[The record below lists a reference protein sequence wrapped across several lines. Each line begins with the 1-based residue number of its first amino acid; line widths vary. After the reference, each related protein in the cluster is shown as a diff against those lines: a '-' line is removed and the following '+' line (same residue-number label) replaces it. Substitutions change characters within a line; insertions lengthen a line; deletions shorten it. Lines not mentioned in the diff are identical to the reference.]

1 MRIDF
6 SDENIKPIAGDV
18 ALLAYAYYIKFG
30 ATEAEEA
37 AVFRL
42 GEFLVRDSERLTRTK
57 RYGLPQKLRAEFGSG
72 TRFAAAVLE
81 NFGNGRRLS
90 KK

>member
-30 ATEAEEA
+30 ATEAEET

-42 GEFLVRDSERLTRTK
+42 GEFLNSRLGEVYADKAVRLAAKLDGILSE
-57 RYGLPQKLRAEFGSG
+57 YHE
-72 TRFAAAVLE
+72 FAAAVLE
-81 NFGNGRRLS
+81 NFG
-90 KK
+90 

>member
-30 ATEAEEA
+30 ATEAEETA
-37 AVFRL
+37 EI
-42 GEFLVRDSERLTRTK
+42 G
-57 RYGLPQKLRAEFGSG
+57 RAH
-72 TRFAAAVLE
+72 V
-81 NFGNGRRLS
+81 
-90 KK
+90 